1 MTQGDALRRFAIVC
15 ALLLAL
21 IAIPL
26 FIKKRLGAKVI
37 APEG

>member
-1 MTQGDALRRFAIVC
+1 MTQGDALRRLVVIC

-26 FIKKRLGAKVI
+26 VIKKRMGARAI
-37 APEG
+37 E